1 MAHVQIRSMTRQRAL
16 ELHTNLHI
24 SYISDSQL
32 ERPTRQSN
40 SREATQ
46 EADAMHRALFP
57 EYENY
62 ENHHMYM
69 QRSGN
74 AQLPSP
80 VIGED
85 LLAGLDNL
93 TLIKKTMYNSPTN

>member
-1 MAHVQIRSMTRQRAL
+1 MYKPEAWLDKGLWSSIRICTS
-16 ELHTNLHI
+16 HI
-24 SYISDSQL
+24 LAIL
-32 ERPTRQSN
+32 TRQSN

-62 ENHHMYM
+62 ENHHMYI

-85 LLAGLDNL
+85 LLAELDSL